1 MSNTAVITLAEIAP
15 GQTFSYSINT
25 QSACSYTV
33 KVVDQGGQ
41 VLVEKTAGGVN
52 WNFTTGAAVSPT
64 DASRWPLM
72 LQITGSGGPT
82 LSVLNSVQKLGS
94 YNATYITSYAV
105 CVDDAGAG
113 SDRDFQDLVVT
124 LNAYRSV
131 G

>member
-15 GQTFSYSINT
+15 GQTFTYSINT
-25 QSACSYTV
+25 QSGCSYTV

-52 WNFTTGAAVSPT
+52 WNFTTGVAAAST
-64 DASRWPLM
+64 DASRLPLM
-72 LQITGSGGPT
+72 LQITGNGGPT
-82 LSVLNSVQKLGS
+82 LSVLDSVQKLGS
-94 YNATYITSYAV
+94 YNATYITSYTV
-105 CVDDAGAG
+105 CVDDGGTG